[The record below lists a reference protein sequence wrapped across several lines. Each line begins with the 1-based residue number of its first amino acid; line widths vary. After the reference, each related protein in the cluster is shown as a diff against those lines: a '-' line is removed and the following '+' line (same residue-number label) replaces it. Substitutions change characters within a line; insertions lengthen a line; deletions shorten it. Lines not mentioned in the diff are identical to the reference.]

1 MLLAECIEVKTTENS
16 SEWLAS
22 VAKHHRYFISV
33 VKGFGEDKYAED
45 IVQEMYLRIYKYT
58 NPEKIIKDGEVN
70 QGFIW
75 FVLRNIYVDYC
86 KQKGKIEKVVMNDAI
101 DIKDEPTIEADK
113 AKNNIELKI
122 YLEIDSWHWYDT
134 MLFKLYKENNHS
146 MRQLSAL
153 TKISVTSIFHTI
165 KHCKQRLIDN
175 VGEDYEDYLNGD
187 YERI

>member
-1 MLLAECIEVKTTENS
+1 MLLAECIEMKTTRNGT
-16 SEWLAS
+16 EWLAS
-22 VAKHHRYFISV
+22 VAKHHKYYIKI
-33 VKGFGEDKYAED
+33 VKGFGEDKYSED

-86 KQKGKIEKVVMNDAI
+86 KQKGRIEKVFVNEAL
-101 DIKDEPTIEADK
+101 DIKDEQPTEQNNAQNIIE
-113 AKNNIELKI
+113 IKI
-122 YLEIDSWHWYDT
+122 YNEINSWHWYDT
-134 MLFKLYKENNHS
+134 MLFKLYKENNYS
-146 MRQLSAL
+146 MRQLSTL

-175 VGEDYEDYLNGD
+175 VGEDYQDYLNGD